1 MISFITF
8 GKVFSVAFSNLS
20 AYSDNTF
27 PTAAL
32 ITAAVVAGVELE
44 PGILNSNLFP
54 VNAKG
59 EVLFLSPASILNVG
73 STSTDKFTSEASDTG
88 ASFLLAMLSKI
99 VVNSSPRKIEIIA
112 GGASCPPNL
121 WSFVAVAV
129 EYLNIG

>member
-1 MISFITF
+1 MISFIIF
-8 GKVFSVAFSNLS
+8 GKVLSVAFSSFS
-20 AYSDNTF
+20 AYSDRTF
-27 PTAAL
+27 PTMAF

-59 EVLFLSPASILNVG
+59 EVLFLSPESILNVG

-88 ASFLLAMLSKI
+88 ASFLFAILSRI
-99 VVNSSPRKIEIIA
+99 VVNSSPRKIEIMA
-112 GGASCPPNL
+112 GGASCPPSL

-129 EYLNIG
+129 EYLSIG